1 MLIRR
6 ITKLRENCLAEF
18 DAHWKCLEMNNQVSF
33 GLDLSGRIDDQRAVW
48 VQERI
53 RWRGETAEDE
63 P

>member
-1 MLIRR
+1 
-6 ITKLRENCLAEF
+6 
-18 DAHWKCLEMNNQVSF
+18 MNNQVSF